1 MTVDELE
8 QTPNMEGMTMRNYRL
23 ERVKAFS
30 TNGRIGATGLAVV
43 DKRTGKI
50 VSPVMPQRGAKEWK
64 AMLERKEQEG

>member
-1 MTVDELE
+1 MS
-8 QTPNMEGMTMRNYRL
+8 NYRL

-43 DKRTGKI
+43 DKRTSEI

-64 AMLERKEQEG
+64 AMLERKEHEG